1 MKHIHTFESFLN
13 EGKKPI
19 DVITLKKFTG
29 KDHNNLWS
37 WMQKEFGPTK
47 YSPGLQRIAGPLT
60 HGGDFTLDISN
71 WDKKDIEALK
81 AYLSSQNHVYES
93 LNESTNRWYG
103 KLLSLGRL
111 KVGIKWVD
119 ELSYQ
124 SKDIKD
130 FVSKHFPG
138 VNPTNLAIVF
148 KREVGNN
155 WDKVKDILGGVL
167 GDSKDSGEFVVV
179 NAETA

>member
-13 EGKKPI
+13 EANKNKVI
-19 DVITLKKFTG
+19 DI
-29 KDHNNLWS
+29 KDIEVGTILNFKDGEVWRV
-37 WMQKEFGPTK
+37 TK
-47 YSPGLQRIAGPLT
+47 IAGPS
-60 HGGDFTLDISN
+60 SN
-71 WDKKDIEALK
+71 PRGFFAKPHDEKTKKANTSVEIEMKPEFLEK
-81 AYLSSQNHVYES
+81 ELES

-138 VNPTNLAIVF
+138 VNPSNLAIVF

-167 GDSKDSGEFVVV
+167 GDSKDSGEFVIV